1 MVDTYK
7 HTIAKNRKKNGN
19 IPFEVRNRAQHR
31 RRQMSYSFLV
41 DFYPGQYVNKT
52 GLLAVRGNI
61 LKHISNHNA
70 SCIIVFLCMPGSL
83 VNTAFISPPANAKPM
98 ELTKDVGYHYLN
110 H

>member
-1 MVDTYK
+1 MNSVINGRYIQAHDRK
-7 HTIAKNRKKNGN
+7 EQNKKNGN
-19 IPFEVRNRAQHR
+19 IPFEVRNRAQHT
-31 RRQMSYSFLV
+31 RRQMSYSFL

-52 GLLAVRGNI
+52 GLLAVPGNI

-98 ELTKDVGYHYLN
+98 ELT
-110 H
+110 